1 MANWCKNLICRFA
14 CFLKG
19 AYVAPVAAVRHAMKE
34 SGLGL
39 LAALKECR
47 SHIATLA
54 SNTVPVLCAAV
65 FMTTACTVGSTT
77 LAYKV
82 SYGGNMVGYVLDS
95 ATCDKAVA
103 MIEENIIAT
112 CGNSDFIP
120 TYSATVSLADK
131 GNILDVDQLYA
142 SMVASTA
149 SLKEACGIY
158 AGGRLIAVC
167 ADEASARAAVDLRLS
182 DYRSAHPGC
191 GDISIA
197 YTLEFKS
204 GLFPTNE
211 VMCADSL
218 RLAAQNL
225 SVMEN
230 KIEVYSSDIAYETIS
245 TSSSNYCVGTKFVQ
259 VEGKNGVQEV
269 TSKVCYIDGVEVSR
283 QQLESS
289 VVSAPVDEIVVVGT
303 KKPVINSANKLTW
316 PIDGSAF
323 YLITAY
329 WGDGRNHKAIDI
341 ACDKG
346 TAILA
351 AKGGTVVSVEY
362 NHSTYGHNLIV
373 DHGNGVQTRYAHCS
387 SISAK
392 VGDVV
397 NAGSVIAAVGSTGRS
412 SGPHLHFEYILNGQ
426 RVNPAPYLGLK

>member
-1 MANWCKNLICRFA
+1 
-14 CFLKG
+14 
-19 AYVAPVAAVRHAMKE
+19 
-34 SGLGL
+34 
-39 LAALKECR
+39 
-47 SHIATLA
+47 
-54 SNTVPVLCAAV
+54 
-65 FMTTACTVGSTT
+65 
-77 LAYKV
+77 
-82 SYGGNMVGYVLDS
+82 
-95 ATCDKAVA
+95 
-103 MIEENIIAT
+103 
-112 CGNSDFIP
+112 
-120 TYSATVSLADK
+120 
-131 GNILDVDQLYA
+131 
-142 SMVASTA
+142 
-149 SLKEACGIY
+149 
-158 AGGRLIAVC
+158 
-167 ADEASARAAVDLRLS
+167 
-182 DYRSAHPGC
+182 
-191 GDISIA
+191 
-197 YTLEFKS
+197 
-204 GLFPTNE
+204 
-211 VMCADSL
+211 MCADSL

-230 KIEVYSSDIAYETIS
+230 KIEIYSSDISYETIS